1 MNKSNLF
8 KAAHKLAKSVIQ
20 AGDNY
25 QATFALCLKAVY
37 AQSTQSVDA
46 WAELES
52 LVDAM
57 DFNAIAHNDLFLS
70 IVATRKAFSF
80 AKEFDMPQI
89 KKSANNDSFFGE
101 ADLKHAY
108 YSLKNT
114 LARRSKLSAQ
124 NIAGAFKSAFC
135 SMGIF
140 AMGESEFYS
149 KCKKLAGK

>member
-1 MNKSNLF
+1 MNKSQIF

-20 AGDNY
+20 AGDSY

-37 AQSTQSVDA
+37 AQPVDA
-46 WAELES
+46 WTELET
-52 LVDAM
+52 LVNAM

-80 AKEFDMPQI
+80 AKKFNIPTI
-89 KKSANNDSFFGE
+89 NKSANNDAFFGE
-101 ADLKHAY
+101 AELKNAY

-114 LARRSKLSAQ
+114 LARRAKLSDN
-124 NIAGAFKSAFC
+124 NIAVEFQSAFC
-135 SMGIF
+135 SMGKF
-140 AMGESEFYS
+140 AMGQAEFFA